1 MFKKSFF
8 VKIPKNINIYVDLK
22 KKYFLIKSIYNKKLV
37 KINSEIL
44 KVIKT
49 ENKIVFLYV
58 TDFFTS
64 NRKNI
69 IKKRQKE
76 MLLILKRMLLDV
88 SFKSCKKLQL
98 NGIGYKISII
108 QHKFVSIIHLKL
120 GYSHS
125 VYFKLPDHIN
135 AKITKNNI
143 LFLFGNS
150 IERLSLIAG
159 LIKNCKR
166 PDPYKGKGILY
177 VGENI
182 NLKVGKKS

>member
-8 VKIPKNINIYVDLK
+8 VKIPKDINIYIDLK
-22 KKYFLIKSIYNKKLV
+22 KKYFLIQSIFNKKLV

-58 TDFFTS
+58 TDFFSS
-64 NRKNI
+64 NRKSI

-76 MLLILKRMLLDV
+76 ILLILKRMLIDA
-88 SFKSCKKLQL
+88 SSKSCRKLKL
-98 NGIGYKISII
+98 HGIGYKISII
-108 QHKFVSIIHLKL
+108 QNNFGNIIHLKL

-125 VYFKLPDHIN
+125 IYFKLPVNIT

-150 IERLSLIAG
+150 SEKLSLVAG
-159 LIKNCKR
+159 LIKNYKK

-177 VGENI
+177 VGEKI
-182 NLKVGKKS
+182 NLKLGKKS

>member
-1 MFKKSFF
+1 MLVDVSSKRCKKSRL
-8 VKIPKNINIYVDLK
+8 N
-22 KKYFLIKSIYNKKLV
+22 SI
-37 KINSEIL
+37 S
-44 KVIKT
+44 
-49 ENKIVFLYV
+49 
-58 TDFFTS
+58 
-64 NRKNI
+64 
-69 IKKRQKE
+69 
-76 MLLILKRMLLDV
+76 
-88 SFKSCKKLQL
+88 
-98 NGIGYKISII
+98 YKISII
-108 QHKFVSIIHLKL
+108 QHKLTSIIHLKL

-125 VYFKLPDHIN
+125 VYFKLPDYIK

-150 IERLSLIAG
+150 IEKLSFIAG